1 MRSVPFLAVASVAL
15 LCGAADMPE
24 HASRL
29 SPPPALEKT
38 ALKVGDWAPAFKL
51 PAAGGG
57 TFALSDALRQG
68 AVVLVFYRG
77 SW

>member
-1 MRSVPFLAVASVAL
+1 MRSGPFLAVAGVAL

-24 HASRL
+24 HATRL
-29 SPPPALEKT
+29 SPPPALEKS
-38 ALKVGDWAPAFKL
+38 ALHIGDRAPAFTL
-51 PAAGGG
+51 PTAGGR
-57 TFALSDALRQG
+57 TFVFSDALRQG